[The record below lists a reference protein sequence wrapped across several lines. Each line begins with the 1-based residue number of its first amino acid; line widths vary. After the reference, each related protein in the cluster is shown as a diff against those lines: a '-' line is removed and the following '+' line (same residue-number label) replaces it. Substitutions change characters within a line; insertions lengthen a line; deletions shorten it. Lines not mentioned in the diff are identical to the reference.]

1 MGAKALL
8 QRLRPALRRKK
19 NGTSTRGKD
28 VGGPAKNG
36 GDPGISSPS
45 KTPIIIHQGPDSA
58 QDAGVRTITR
68 AEMQHSASNQ
78 DDSIF
83 FSRLPLELRRQ
94 IYREVWRG
102 YLKSRRVSP
111 SSPGSDLRLHI
122 YTDGSG
128 RGTLRHTQCKIHPGA
143 PGQDDA
149 QVIEP
154 WPFDRSNAHMPPM
167 WFWFA
172 WVMRLHW
179 DKHWKCQ
186 HAIMKRWDP
195 LTGNAEDAEPS
206 PFLPLFLTCKKIYW
220 EAMASLFENVTPIF
234 TSSEDA
240 HRFFIQ
246 KPHPFLGHIRSLEFS
261 FTNSNDHLFL
271 AQVLRE
277 SGSGKAASASVAA
290 GASTGEH
297 HPSTAMP
304 CRLEIFGQQLW
315 SELVQGVQ
323 SKVPD
328 LRDFDITIGGR
339 MAHNAAMVRF
349 GCHQEEIAA
358 EGDADTDVGVW
369 QERDAPETWTLPG
382 KLAVL
387 FKTDERRYVQQG
399 SKMVRQE

>member
-8 QRLRPALRRKK
+8 QRLRRALRRK
-19 NGTSTRGKD
+19 TRSTRGED
-28 VGGPAKNG
+28 DGPDRNS
-36 GDPGISSPS
+36 GDPGISSPT
-45 KTPIIIHQGPDSA
+45 KTPIIIHQGLESA
-58 QDAGVRTITR
+58 QDASIRTITR
-68 AEMQHSASNQ
+68 AEMQQSASNQ

-128 RGTLRHTQCKIHPGA
+128 RGTLRHTQCKIHPGS

-154 WPFDRSNAHMPPM
+154 WPPFDRSNTHMPPM

-195 LTGNAEDAEPS
+195 LTGNAKDAEPS
-206 PFLPLFLTCKKIYW
+206 PFLPLFLTCKKMYW
-220 EAMASLFENVTPIF
+220 EAIASLFENVTPIF
-234 TSSEDA
+234 TTSEDA

-271 AQVLRE
+271 AQVRRE
-277 SGSGKAASASVAA
+277 PGSGKAAPASVA
-290 GASTGEH
+290 GGPSTGG
-297 HPSTAMP
+297 HPCMTMP

-323 SKVPD
+323 NRVPD

-339 MAHNAAMVRF
+339 MAHNAAMARF
-349 GCHQEEIAA
+349 GSHEEEIAA
-358 EGDADTDVGVW
+358 EGDTDTDVGVW
-369 QERDAPETWTLPG
+369 QERDAPETWALPG
-382 KLAVL
+382 KLAVF
-387 FKTDERRYVQQG
+387 FKTDERRYVQEG
-399 SKMVRQE
+399 SKMVRKE